1 MECAVGRLG
10 RLGAPDLAQSLHWPV
25 RPETVGSIRWDPMEN
40 GTEQSSVSG
49 PDRVDV
55 SLPDTAGVDG
65 NARLTGLIAVVLLVA
80 LAVEGAT
87 LLDVGHWLS
96 VHAFIGML
104 VIPVVAVKIGST
116 GYRMVRYY
124 LGDEGYRHRG
134 PPPWV
139 LRVLGPLVVISTVSL
154 LASGVA
160 LIALDRGHDPW
171 VADLHRAS
179 FIVWF
184 AVMVIHVLG
193 HLLETRRLAVA
204 DLPSSTQPRVRGA
217 SIRASVVVLSIVAG
231 VVLGLAT
238 VSWVDGWDRGRA
250 RPPAVG
256 LEH

>member
-1 MECAVGRLG
+1 
-10 RLGAPDLAQSLHWPV
+10 
-25 RPETVGSIRWDPMEN
+25 
-40 GTEQSSVSG
+40 
-49 PDRVDV
+49 
-55 SLPDTAGVDG
+55 
-65 NARLTGLIAVVLLVA
+65 
-80 LAVEGAT
+80 
-87 LLDVGHWLS
+87 
-96 VHAFIGML
+96 ML
-104 VIPVVAVKIGST
+104 VIPIVVVKIGST

-134 PPPWV
+134 PPPWI

-160 LIALDRGHDPW
+160 LIALGRGRDPW

-193 HLLETRRLAVA
+193 HLLETRRLALA
-204 DLPSSTQPRVRGA
+204 DLPASKQPRVRGA
-217 SIRASVVVLSIVAG
+217 SIRTSLVVLSIVAG

-238 VSWVDGWDRGRA
+238 VSWVDGWDRGRD
-250 RPPAVG
+250 RPHAVG